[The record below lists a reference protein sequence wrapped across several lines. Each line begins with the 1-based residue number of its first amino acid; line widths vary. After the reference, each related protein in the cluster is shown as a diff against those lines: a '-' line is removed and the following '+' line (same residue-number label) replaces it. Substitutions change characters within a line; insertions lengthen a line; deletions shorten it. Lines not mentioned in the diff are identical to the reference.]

1 MIARFHLDG
10 VDLGLGKNEYNFIYL
25 MLVYVLYGRGPADN
39 HFYDLLGMSREDAE
53 ALLNALGED
62 ERAARALGSHWNS
75 SSSVERLE

>member
-39 HFYDLLGMSREDAE
+39 HFYDC
-53 ALLNALGED
+53 
-62 ERAARALGSHWNS
+62 
-75 SSSVERLE
+75 SV